1 MSHICWTDRFNR
13 IAVVGVFHP
22 ESLGCWSPM
31 IQRHISKGWVESP
44 SAVDISLNQP
54 VRKPGYGKPPNFV
67 VSFCKPEFDSSEG
80 NAWMVTQYLKPWC
93 WYKLNLL
100 FLGTPEH
107 RFHPYSSTFI
117 PVSNHII
124 PFLNHMKPN
133 IYPIVK
139 PYQSIWDPIW
149 SQQQIIFIPFQNTTQ
164 KKSHGEI
171 PKKKSPWPRPERSF
185 AQVIETKSW
194 PRLKKPV
201 KPELQTA
208 RWGIESDGRMWGWKR
223 WRIDCS

>member
-1 MSHICWTDRFNR
+1 MGN
-13 IAVVGVFHP
+13 HP
-22 ESLGCWSPM
+22 ILLFL
-31 IQRHISKGWVESP
+31 
-44 SAVDISLNQP
+44 SASQNLILP
-54 VRKPGYGKPPNFV
+54 
-67 VSFCKPEFDSSEG
+67 EG

-107 RFHPYSSTFI
+107 RFHPYSTIFI
-117 PVSNHII
+117 PLSNHII

-149 SQQQIIFIPFQNTTQ
+149 SQQQIILIPFQSTT
-164 KKSHGEI
+164 
-171 PKKKSPWPRPERSF
+171 
-185 AQVIETKSW
+185 QVIETKSW